1 VQKIKCEYV
10 GKSTFNNM
18 IIYLDFKCDLINYEK
33 YKDIIL
39 KCKHQLELR
48 VINLDEIEKYFRFTT
63 LLYATFISIS

>member
-1 VQKIKCEYV
+1 MDYLISNRLLLFKSENKSVQKIKCEYV

-39 KCKHQLELR
+39 KCN
-48 VINLDEIEKYFRFTT
+48 INWNLG
-63 LLYATFISIS
+63 